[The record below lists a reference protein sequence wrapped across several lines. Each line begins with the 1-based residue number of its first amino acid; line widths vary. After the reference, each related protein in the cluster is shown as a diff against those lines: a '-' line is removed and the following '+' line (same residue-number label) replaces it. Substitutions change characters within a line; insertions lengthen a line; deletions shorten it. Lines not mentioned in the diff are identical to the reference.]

1 MRVDYGLK
9 YPTCKEEIHCI
20 AQKSF
25 CYYASSYQVILQSTI
40 GQIWTESSTF
50 FPPKNKISLKPEG
63 RLKKILLREV

>member
-50 FPPKNKISLKPEG
+50 FPPKNKI
-63 RLKKILLREV
+63 